1 MTFIEG
7 NNPLLPAETNTIIT
21 DPMIP
26 NLFTIKKIF
35 WETDDTF
42 TIEIESHDK
51 SNFNFKPG
59 QFNMLYVFGMG
70 ESAISICSDPAKN
83 KTILHTIHRV
93 GNVTS
98 KLSQLKKGDTIGV
111 RGPFGSNWDV
121 TKFYGK
127 DVVIVVGGIGLAPL
141 RPAIYSIFK
150 ERKKFN
156 RIIILYGARTA
167 LDLLYRVELEHWSKT
182 KNVEVLTTIDRGD
195 SSWRGNIGVVTNL
208 FNYIKLDAMNTY
220 SMVCGP
226 EIMMKFSIEELVKLG
241 VEERN
246 IYLSL
251 ERNMKCAIGFCGH
264 CQYTSKF
271 ICKDGPVF
279 NYSQVKDIFNLY
291 EV

>member
-1 MTFIEG
+1 M
-7 NNPLLPAETNTIIT
+7 
-21 DPMIP
+21 
-26 NLFTIKKIF
+26 
-35 WETDDTF
+35 
-42 TIEIESHDK
+42 
-51 SNFNFKPG
+51 
-59 QFNMLYVFGMG
+59 
-70 ESAISICSDPAKN
+70 
-83 KTILHTIHRV
+83 
-93 GNVTS
+93 
-98 KLSQLKKGDTIGV
+98 
-111 RGPFGSNWDV
+111 
-121 TKFYGK
+121 
-127 DVVIVVGGIGLAPL
+127 VGGIGLAPL

-241 VEERN
+241 VEEKN